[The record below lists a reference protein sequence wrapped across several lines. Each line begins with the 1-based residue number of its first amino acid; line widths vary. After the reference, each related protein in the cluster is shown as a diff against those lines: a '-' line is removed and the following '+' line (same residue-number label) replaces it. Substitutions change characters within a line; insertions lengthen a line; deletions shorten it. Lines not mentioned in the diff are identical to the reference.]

1 MSRGEGRV
9 LVTGWF
15 SFIHGEATAGDL
27 MAGEVACGW
36 LERAGRPY
44 DVAFSPV
51 FDKGVDLRTA
61 DPEDYTDV
69 VFVCGPARGWQIED
83 LTERFSGCRL
93 IGLDLSVT
101 GPDAVPF
108 DVLFERDGPGVAWPD
123 LSFLSPPELLP
134 VVGLILTHPQPEYGE
149 RSRHDE
155 VHAAIKSAV
164 YSRPLSV
171 VPFDTRVDPTSEEF
185 RSAAEVESLV
195 ARLDAVV
202 TTRMHGLVHA
212 LRAGI
217 PVLAVDSISG
227 GAKVKS
233 QAVAVGWPAILTA
246 DELSEDRLA
255 EMLDYIFTGEART
268 TARACAARAA
278 NALRPVREG
287 FFSTLR
293 DGRE

>member
-1 MSRGEGRV
+1 M

-27 MAGEVACGW
+27 MAGEVVCGW

-51 FDKGVDLRTA
+51 FDKGVDLRAA
-61 DPEDYTDV
+61 DPEDYSDV
-69 VFVCGPARGWQIED
+69 VFVCGPARGWQVEE
-83 LTERFSGCRL
+83 LVQRFAGCRI

-108 DVLFERDGPGVAWPD
+108 DVLFERDGPEVARPD
-123 LSFLSPPELLP
+123 LSFLSPRELLP

-149 RSRHDE
+149 RGRHDE

-164 YSRPLSV
+164 YGRPLSV

-185 RSAAEVESLV
+185 RSAAELESLV

-217 PVLAVDSISG
+217 PVLAVDPISG
-227 GAKVKS
+227 GAKVRS

-255 EMLDYIFTGEART
+255 EMLDYLSTTGARR
-268 TARACAARAA
+268 TARACAARAVK
-278 NALRPVREG
+278 ALQPVREG
-287 FFSTLR
+287 FFSTLSK